1 VSGTA
6 SNIQEGKAM
15 PLELIEDAK
24 GDPRN
29 AATLA
34 HASDLAYLNAPEGA
48 ERFRT
53 DLGLEATLF
62 SVGNTQAYLA
72 SNDDHIVVAFRG
84 TEAPTSIEGLKDW
97 LLTDAANLLI
107 VPEGRLGTDL
117 AAAGVGAKFHQGFV
131 KAIGDIWDPLFA
143 ATDAERKKSD
153 RPIWVTGHS
162 LGGALAFLAAWLFR
176 RKFVNVHQVYTF
188 GAPMIGNDV
197 AIQALD
203 REYADK
209 IFRFVNRPDPV
220 PRLPTLSLIANHYVH
235 CQKEMSLGEAV
246 ATAEASGVD
255 FLKDFAGK
263 AVEGVLNATL
273 IDDIWKAVVARV
285 DAHSMVNYRQL
296 IKRLFEK

>member
-1 VSGTA
+1 MA
-6 SNIQEGKAM
+6 
-15 PLELIEDAK
+15 LELIEDAK
-24 GDPRN
+24 GDLRN

-34 HASDLAYLNAPEGA
+34 QASDLAYYNEPEGP
-48 ERFRT
+48 EKFRSE
-53 DLGLEATLF
+53 LGLEGKLF

-72 SNDDHIVVAFRG
+72 TNDDHIVVAFRG
-84 TEAPTSIEGLKDW
+84 TESPTTIDGLKDW

-143 ATDAERKKSD
+143 ATDAERKKTD
-153 RPIWVTGHS
+153 RPIWLTGHS

-188 GAPMIGNDV
+188 GAPMIGNAL

-203 REYADK
+203 REYPDK

-220 PRLPTLSLIANHYVH
+220 PKLPTLSLIANHYMH
-235 CQKEMSLGEAV
+235 CQKEMSLGEA
-246 ATAEASGVD
+246 AASESTVD
-255 FLKDFAGK
+255 FLKEFADK
-263 AVEGVLNATL
+263 AVEGVLQGTL
-273 IDDIWKAVVARV
+273 IDDVWKAVLARV
-285 DAHSMVNYRQL
+285 DAHSMVNYRGL
-296 IKRLFEK
+296 IARLFAK